1 MVAQGQDP
9 TKIMSSFAEMIKG
22 RQKGLSIESVV
33 EKAFTPE
40 PQPASP
46 EMGMQPPVAGMAP
59 ASASQPSM
67 EQPGGAA
74 PAAGGPQAP
83 QGKPDIASLLAS
95 IGGAA

>member
-9 TKIMSSFAEMIKG
+9 SKILGSFAEMIKG
-22 RQKGLSIESVV
+22 RQKGMSIESVV

-40 PQPASP
+40 PQPEAAA
-46 EMGMQPPVAGMAP
+46 MQPQAPVAGMAP
-59 ASASQPSM
+59 AAPSQPNVN
-67 EQPGGAA
+67 QVGGAA